1 MTGARPLFFLL
12 LLFAV
17 LSGSLA
23 RADTLPPLLLT
34 DTTGKTELA
43 PWLHYNCPDRPLSLA
58 EARQLDFQRIPGQR
72 VAFGYR
78 HRHCWFHF
86 RLHNSSTSALDL
98 MLTLDFAMLDHTRL
112 YQLGP
117 LGVSEQVVGDV
128 EPWQQRRLRT
138 RLFSYPLI
146 LAPGESGDYYLQ
158 VHTTSSMNLPLAVM
172 DRSTFIEEQFNK
184 ETVLGI
190 FYGIGVG
197 LVLYNLLLW
206 MAIRE
211 RAYAW
216 YVLHLASAL
225 LFFACLNGSTYHWWP
240 TWADWNNR
248 SPYVFAYAAMFF
260 GTLFTREFL
269 SLRRLWP
276 RTYRLL
282 GVFCGLVLL
291 AMLAQLL
298 LPPEN
303 INSALAG
310 FGIVSLFLLS
320 GTGIACW
327 LAGQREAR
335 IFVLAW
341 GLFLFMLLLVA
352 LNTYGIMSTLILS
365 LYGMQIGLIAQQ
377 VLLSLA
383 LATRINILKAEKQQ
397 REHES
402 RLAHAENA
410 AKGDFLAKMSHEIRT
425 PMNAVLGIGQL
436 LHDTPLNKSQQH
448 YVDMLQQAGQSLL
461 NLINDVLDYSKIN
474 AGRLELEQ
482 TPLQLEALLAETAA
496 IFAVSAEQK
505 GLDFHHE
512 ISGKLPAW
520 VEGDPQRLRQVLNN
534 LLGNAVKFTESGCIS
549 LHAQVR
555 AHGNHHVML
564 TLTIS
569 DTGIG
574 MSADVQQQIF
584 QPFQQADATTSRKF
598 GGSGL
603 GLAIS
608 RQLVEMMQGR
618 IEVESQPGTGSS
630 FCVSLPLRLCKAPAN
645 PGRHDPAPNPEHHA
659 GLAVLVVEDQ
669 PVNRMVI
676 NGLLQKLG
684 ITPLH
689 ADNGQAALEALQ
701 AHPEIELVLMDCEMP
716 VMDGYEATRQWRLI
730 EAAQQ
735 RPRLRIVALTAHAM
749 SEHRERCL
757 DAGMDDHLAK
767 PVMLKE
773 LAAMLQ
779 RWQGRPKP

>member
-1 MTGARPLFFLL
+1 MKGARSLFFLL
-12 LLFAV
+12 IV
-17 LSGSLA
+17 LAILPGNLA
-23 RADTLPPLLLT
+23 RAGTPAALPLT
-34 DTTGKTELA
+34 ATAGKTDVA
-43 PWLHYNCPDRPLSLA
+43 PWLHYNCPDRPLTLA
-58 EARQLDFQRIPGQR
+58 QARQLDYQALPGQR

-78 HRHCWFHF
+78 HQHCWFHF
-86 RLHNSSTSALDL
+86 RLHNSTTSALDL
-98 MLTLDFAMLDHTRL
+98 ILTLDFAMLDHTRL

-117 LGVSEQVVGDV
+117 LGVSEQAAGDV

-146 LAPGESGDYYLQ
+146 LAPGENGDYYLQ
-158 VHTTSSMNLPLAVM
+158 IHTTSSMNLPLAVM
-172 DRSTFIEEQFNK
+172 DRSTFIEEQFGK
-184 ETVLGI
+184 ETALGI

-206 MAIRE
+206 LAIRE

-216 YVLHLASAL
+216 YVLHLTTAL

-240 TWADWNNR
+240 QATDWNNR
-248 SPYVFAYAAMFF
+248 APYVFAYAAMFF

-269 SLRRLWP
+269 SLRKLWP
-276 RTYRLL
+276 RTYKIL
-282 GVFCGLVLL
+282 GIFCGLVLL
-291 AMLAQLL
+291 ATLAQLL
-298 LPPEN
+298 LPPEK

-327 LAGQREAR
+327 RAGQREAR

-383 LATRINILKAEKQQ
+383 LATRINMLKAEKQQ
-397 REHES
+397 REHET

-425 PMNAVLGIGQL
+425 PMNAVLGISQL
-436 LHDTPLNKSQQH
+436 LHDTTLDKNQRH
-448 YVDMLQQAGQSLL
+448 YVDMLQHAGQSLL

-482 TPLQLEALLAETAA
+482 VPLQLEALLTETAA
-496 IFAVSAEQK
+496 IFAISAEQK
-505 GLDFHHE
+505 GLGFRHE

-534 LLGNAVKFTESGCIS
+534 LLGNAVKFTESGSIS

-555 AHGNHHVML
+555 AYGSQHIIL
-564 TLTIS
+564 TLTIN

-574 MSADVQQQIF
+574 MNSAVQGQIF
-584 QPFQQADATTSRKF
+584 QPFQQADATTSRRF

-608 RQLVEMMQGR
+608 RQLVEMMKGR
-618 IEVESQPGTGSS
+618 IEVESQVSAGST
-630 FCVSLPLRLCKAPAN
+630 FRVSLPLRVCTAPTNNGHSDAI
-645 PGRHDPAPNPEHHA
+645 PSTEGHA

-669 PVNRMVI
+669 AVNRMVI

-689 ADNGQAALEALQ
+689 AENGQAAVELLQ

-735 RPRLRIVALTAHAM
+735 RPRLRIIALTAHAL

-757 DAGMDDHLAK
+757 SAGMDDHLAK

-779 RWQGRPKP
+779 RWQGRPEA

>member
-1 MTGARPLFFLL
+1 MNGVLTLLFLL
-12 LLFAV
+12 L
-17 LSGSLA
+17 SLGQPKA
-23 RADTLPPLLLT
+23 LHAAPASPLPLPLDSRL
-34 DTTGKTELA
+34 GKTELA
-43 PWLHYNCPDRPLSLA
+43 PHLLYNCPDRALTL
-58 EARQLDFQRIPGQR
+58 EQARQLDYQPVPGQR
-72 VAFGYR
+72 VAFGY
-78 HRHCWFHF
+78 HHQHCWFHF
-86 RLHNSSTSALDL
+86 RLHNSAPLTLEL

-117 LGVSEQVVGDV
+117 LGLSEQTLGDV
-128 EPWQQRRLRT
+128 DPWILRPLRI

-146 LAPGESGDYYLQ
+146 LTPGETGDYYLQ

-172 DRSTFIEEQFNK
+172 NRNTFIEEQFGK
-184 ETVLGI
+184 ETSLGI

-206 MAIRE
+206 LAIRE

-225 LFFACLNGSTYHWWP
+225 LFFACLHGSTYHWWP
-240 TWADWNNR
+240 TLSDWNNR
-248 SPYVFAYAAMFF
+248 SPYVFAYGAMFF

-269 SLRRLWP
+269 SLRQLRP

-282 GVFCGLVLL
+282 GMYCGLLLL
-291 AMLAQLL
+291 ATLAQLSF
-298 LPPEN
+298 PPEK
-303 INSALAG
+303 INGALAG

-327 LAGQREAR
+327 RAGQEEAR

-341 GLFLFMLLLVA
+341 GLFLFMLLLVS
-352 LNTYGIMSTLILS
+352 LNTYGLMSTLILS

-383 LATRINILKAEKQQ
+383 LAMRINTLKAEKQQ
-397 REHES
+397 REHET

-425 PMNAVLGIGQL
+425 PMNAVLGISQL
-436 LHDTPLNKSQQH
+436 LHDTPLNKGQKH
-448 YVDMLQQAGQSLL
+448 YVEMLQHAGQSLL

-482 TPLQLEALLAETAA
+482 VPLQLEALLDEAAA

-505 GLDFHHE
+505 GLSFRHE
-512 ISGKLPAW
+512 VSGTLPAW
-520 VEGDPQRLRQVLNN
+520 VQGDPQRLRQVLNN
-534 LLGNAVKFTESGCIS
+534 LLSNAVKFTETGNIS
-549 LHAQVR
+549 LHAQV
-555 AHGNHHVML
+555 HEQGNGQIML

-574 MSADVQQQIF
+574 MSTAVQQQIF

-608 RQLVEMMQGR
+608 RQLVDLMEGC
-618 IEVESQPGTGSS
+618 IEVESRPHAGSSFRVSLPMRLASAPPTSPRSDPAPGTGTY
-630 FCVSLPLRLCKAPAN
+630 
-645 PGRHDPAPNPEHHA
+645 A
-659 GLAVLVVEDQ
+659 GLGVLVVEDQ
-669 PVNRMVI
+669 PVNLMVI

-689 ADNGQAALEALQ
+689 AENGQAALDLLQ
-701 AHPEIELVLMDCEMP
+701 EHPEIELVLMDCEMP
-716 VMDGYEATRQWRLI
+716 VMDGYEATQQWRRR
-730 EAAQQ
+730 EAEQQ
-735 RPRLRIVALTAHAM
+735 RPRIPVIALTAHAM

-757 DAGMDDHLAK
+757 SAGMDDHLAK
-767 PVMLKE
+767 PVMLKQ

-779 RWQGRPKP
+779 RWQPDRKA